1 MWKAQP
7 AAVSSLA
14 SGASFQYPV
23 EVLNREADIRVR
35 YRWVLSPGPLQ
46 GAHFLARCSP
56 LRNEASDDL
65 AQYPSED
72 LATISRSATRVELPP
87 YVLGSWC
94 FGWAPPRNALWR
106 ARNFDDC
113 GNRGGIRFSNRN
125 RSFEQGRFDWRA
137 SCEITSIKLIA
148 TKYRVSSYCHANGP
162 MFVGDPVEGLKV
174 FDVWRS
180 KGSLYLEDASDE
192 AD

>member
-65 AQYPSED
+65 VQYP
-72 LATISRSATRVELPP
+72 VE
-87 YVLGSWC
+87 VLNRAADIFRMAGQMLGERLLL
-94 FGWAPPRNALWR
+94 FLLHRGLVVDVVDDGRQTFPRR
-106 ARNFDDC
+106 RD
-113 GNRGGIRFSNRN
+113 
-125 RSFEQGRFDWRA
+125 
-137 SCEITSIKLIA
+137 
-148 TKYRVSSYCHANGP
+148 
-162 MFVGDPVEGLKV
+162 
-174 FDVWRS
+174 
-180 KGSLYLEDASDE
+180 
-192 AD
+192 